1 MDSYGTFNPE
11 GTLTRAECAAM
22 AARIIRPELRLTN
35 TQEALPAALAEL
47 GRPVRPL
54 LAEDE
59 VLAITQEPTLIYTT
73 DAGC

>member
-1 MDSYGTFNPE
+1 
-11 GTLTRAECAAM
+11 M